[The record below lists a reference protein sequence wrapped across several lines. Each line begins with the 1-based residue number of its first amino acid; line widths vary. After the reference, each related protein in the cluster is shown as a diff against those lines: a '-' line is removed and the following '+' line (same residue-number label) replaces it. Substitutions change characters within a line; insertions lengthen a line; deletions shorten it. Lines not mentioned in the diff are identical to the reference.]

1 PLKKYLMCITDG
13 WPTVAKMN
21 SYILESDKITG
32 PWKLVTYMKEFGEQG
47 YFLNFPSKF
56 ISKDGLTL
64 WLCYSGNFSQ
74 GWNNIRFKAKPPGSR
89 YGLVLQQV
97 KLLNPAMLRQYKQKQ
112 NKPQQQKDPLKSS
125 SNIAPKAKVTA
136 SSTHKDYSAEAAID
150 RVVGGYPEDT
160 SAEWASNGEK
170 ASASLQ
176 LSWDKSQTINRIWLF
191 DRPNTNADQ
200 VTAGTLT
207 FSDGSSINVGEL
219 PDDAS
224 AAKEITFPPK
234 EVTWLKFVVTS
245 VKPETQ
251 NIGLAEIAVFTAEE

>member
-1 PLKKYLMCITDG
+1 
-13 WPTVAKMN
+13 
-21 SYILESDKITG
+21 
-32 PWKLVTYMKEFGEQG
+32 
-47 YFLNFPSKF
+47 
-56 ISKDGLTL
+56 
-64 WLCYSGNFSQ
+64 
-74 GWNNIRFKAKPPGSR
+74 
-89 YGLVLQQV
+89 
-97 KLLNPAMLRQYKQKQ
+97 MLRQYKDKLDH
-112 NKPQQQKDPLKSS
+112 PQQQKDPLKSG

-136 SSTHKDYSAEAAID
+136 SSTYKGYSAGAAID
-150 RVVGGYPEDT
+150 GVVGGYPEDI
-160 SAEWASNGEK
+160 SAEWASNGGK
-170 ASASLQ
+170 KSATLQ
-176 LSWDKSQTINRIWLF
+176 LSWDKAQIINRIWLF

-224 AAKEITFPPK
+224 AAKEITFATK